1 MVMKCHSPEH
11 MVKRLRVSIFV
22 YQVESKNKE
31 NLVNYGNSINVHIVK
46 FHKSHKLHSQN
57 YYRFVLDSM
66 IYLSIFFITGPTDNG
81 NMGSCKWN
89 KMQPT
94 FLGVFLMEQQYPT
107 VI

>member
-1 MVMKCHSPEH
+1 MVMRYHSQEH

-22 YQVESKNKE
+22 HQDQSTNKE
-31 NLVNYGNSINVHIVK
+31 NLVCA
-46 FHKSHKLHSQN
+46 
-57 YYRFVLDSM
+57 DSM

-94 FLGVFLMEQQYPT
+94 FLGVFLIEQQYPT
-107 VI
+107 VV